1 MKYLREYIRLKICDV
16 LIEGRLEDAKEKYRK
31 RLSPSTINGLANHDP
46 TANKKYLDWMC
57 RELAVV
63 GEASGKITD
72 IIATANEWE
81 RVGRNLPEKDIYKL
95 SAQEAED
102 ALKAYDTSQTGKRKQ
117 RYQNAQGA
125 TFVGET
131 DTHIVYHI
139 TSHAGAQA
147 LGTGTKWCITMS
159 SDQYWKMYTNGSNGD
174 ARFYFLIPKSASSVK
189 YALLVERYP
198 TEPPIFRF
206 EAYNPPDQNLGDS
219 DLPEIVSAKPIVR
232 SHFAATGG
240 PLKLASMEAVEKTIY
255 RASEQGYDITFDALN
270 LVEPSPNE
278 SPTRMYSVG
287 IAINKNVHTLDDRKA
302 MLDRAKTPEAR
313 RIIEFYLANTKKN
326 ELINLAGVDRL
337 NSLLGNPDTLK
348 ALKAVELAEQM
359 MRDNELI
366 PGELIPF
373 VTAVD
378 NFPSQRTSELVLEYA
393 VSSIPQ
399 LNWIAVAYLP
409 VCKGVWKQCRTVTD
423 SQEVKHCAEM
433 LINARLGDLPDCISP
448 VEGYFRDVIMN
459 SRVALIHQKLPRYAM
474 SIRAFAAN
482 VANVYFQTVNEI
494 YTPED
499 ALATVSDA
507 MAHFRKNARTVE
519 YFNYFVDIQQ
529 RYIAAWRAGHKY
541 GLVLHLSA
549 PERILCPLGEFCIEC
564 SNRIPATPTR
574 FCK

>member
-1 MKYLREYIRLKICDV
+1 
-16 LIEGRLEDAKEKYRK
+16 
-31 RLSPSTINGLANHDP
+31 
-46 TANKKYLDWMC
+46 
-57 RELAVV
+57 
-63 GEASGKITD
+63 
-72 IIATANEWE
+72 
-81 RVGRNLPEKDIYKL
+81 
-95 SAQEAED
+95 
-102 ALKAYDTSQTGKRKQ
+102 
-117 RYQNAQGA
+117 
-125 TFVGET
+125 
-131 DTHIVYHI
+131 
-139 TSHAGAQA
+139 
-147 LGTGTKWCITMS
+147 
-159 SDQYWKMYTNGSNGD
+159 
-174 ARFYFLIPKSASSVK
+174 
-189 YALLVERYP
+189 
-198 TEPPIFRF
+198 
-206 EAYNPPDQNLGDS
+206 
-219 DLPEIVSAKPIVR
+219 
-232 SHFAATGG
+232 
-240 PLKLASMEAVEKTIY
+240 
-255 RASEQGYDITFDALN
+255 
-270 LVEPSPNE
+270 
-278 SPTRMYSVG
+278 MYSVG

-564 SNRIPATPTR
+564 SNRIPATQPD
-574 FCK
+574 FASSFPACCSVCL